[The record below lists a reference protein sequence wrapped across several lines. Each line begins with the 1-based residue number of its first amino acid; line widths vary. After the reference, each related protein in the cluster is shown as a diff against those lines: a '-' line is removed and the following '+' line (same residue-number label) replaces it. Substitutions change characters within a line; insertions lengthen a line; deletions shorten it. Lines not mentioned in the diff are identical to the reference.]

1 MAITS
6 WMVQWKRN
14 ASKQRTRSQFA
25 EVMGAR
31 VQDEMQVYEPGQ
43 EIIYQ
48 CNPGYRMTAGSRKN
62 ICKATGTWPS
72 PTMKCSPVTCGLPE
86 IPKYGL
92 IKHHTKLTGNTTY
105 FGDTVQYE
113 CSSPYV
119 LFGNEF
125 GSCSANGNWTETPE
139 CKLVTCPPPTD
150 IKNGFMSFAI
160 LRKHGYGE
168 KIRYGCDSNYVLD
181 GSMEIQCE
189 KTGHWST
196 KPVCRASCIIS
207 VKRARI
213 FYNGKKIWIKDLT
226 ASRVQHA
233 EMVAFYCKDKD
244 RECGYP
250 VLTQCVDGNLIIPSC
265 YEVSMATTDA
275 SLLSAEEGNDDL
287 LLDAHTH
294 TTMSSQEQTW
304 EKLDSEFD
312 HYLVDMKPYVLKLP
326 HKSERQRCAL
336 WIKKLCEPSGSDTGV
351 MGRKNRNM
359 YARLL
364 LHMLRRGAL
373 EGPFTHRPEPGTL
386 KTLPT
391 YMSIYFDEPLSA
403 RPLDWSSER
412 LPDWVMGELDSRDS
426 KVDNSWRLTP
436 REDGTLT
443 SSPRPAHRSVS
454 IPLRVVMT
462 ARPEGSIERQ
472 TWIIENPRYLRENP
486 IPLSPISLKTSLG
499 KNSTCYDDQTP
510 VHMHEKEIEN
520 PRYFRENPIPLS
532 PISLKTSLGKNST
545 CYDDQTPVHMHEKE
559 VEMKAQVL
567 EARCHEEKLKLQ
579 QKHDADVQKI
589 LDRKNNEIEELKNLY
604 RTKQKESE
612 EAVRKLEKKVQ
623 SLVRESQV
631 IRESKENQITELKK
645 MADQS
650 ADSLKNEWEKKLHSV
665 VTEMEQEKFK
675 LQKKHTENI
684 QELLEDTN
692 SRLSKMEAEYSAQTK
707 ATNQMVRE
715 LEARVQQL
723 TVEAE
728 NSNLQRQKV
737 TQEKAELEHHNTV
750 ISTELHEAR
759 IKYNAL
765 QREKGKLIE
774 EHEQNIRQITASHD
788 SDLVFFKQEHALSA
802 AKEQDSRFQLEKSDI
817 EHLNEKKLR
826 SLQSGAQRDQAEA
839 KKKMDILEEVVREKE
854 EQLARL
860 TELQKIQAQ
869 QAEGALEQFKR
880 QVALNSEKVYSEMKQ
895 QPRHIN
901 HRTNKSDQMLF
912 YALRSDQSCGFFRV
926 VPARGVPSLRTE
938 GFPSVASPAYWR
950 GVRRPPLS
958 GGGGEEEWGTV
969 LITFSNRLA
978 CTRIFWLEA
987 CAVSRPLFFTLRTH
1001 HAATQELQHRKTT
1014 QLSGSLQASPQ
1025 APGQT
1030 TGVAGAREKEEQLAR
1045 LTELQKI
1052 QAQQAEGALEQF
1064 KRQVALN
1071 SEKVYSEMK
1080 QQMEKVEADLSRS
1093 KSLREKQSE
1102 EFSWQHQELK
1112 QRYEQQIVELKLE
1125 HEQEK
1130 THLFQQHN
1138 AEKDSLVQ
1146 DHELEIGNLE
1156 KQLRAAMEHFLFS
1169 PYLQSTV
1176 SSLREEAGRQQL
1188 SAERHLQERLGKVQE
1203 EKRSLTR
1210 EHDKTNK
1217 ALQDKI
1223 ENFQNQVR
1231 SVEKKLQNKELESQE
1246 QITHIR
1252 QECEQ
1257 KIKGLMPAAL
1267 RQELE
1272 DTITSLKSQVVQN
1285 IEFRFA
1291 VM

>member
-1 MAITS
+1 
-6 WMVQWKRN
+6 
-14 ASKQRTRSQFA
+14 
-25 EVMGAR
+25 
-31 VQDEMQVYEPGQ
+31 
-43 EIIYQ
+43 
-48 CNPGYRMTAGSRKN
+48 
-62 ICKATGTWPS
+62 
-72 PTMKCSPVTCGLPE
+72 
-86 IPKYGL
+86 
-92 IKHHTKLTGNTTY
+92 
-105 FGDTVQYE
+105 
-113 CSSPYV
+113 
-119 LFGNEF
+119 
-125 GSCSANGNWTETPE
+125 
-139 CKLVTCPPPTD
+139 
-150 IKNGFMSFAI
+150 
-160 LRKHGYGE
+160 
-168 KIRYGCDSNYVLD
+168 
-181 GSMEIQCE
+181 
-189 KTGHWST
+189 
-196 KPVCRASCIIS
+196 
-207 VKRARI
+207 
-213 FYNGKKIWIKDLT
+213 
-226 ASRVQHA
+226 
-233 EMVAFYCKDKD
+233 
-244 RECGYP
+244 
-250 VLTQCVDGNLIIPSC
+250 
-265 YEVSMATTDA
+265 
-275 SLLSAEEGNDDL
+275 
-287 LLDAHTH
+287 
-294 TTMSSQEQTW
+294 MSSQEQTW

-312 HYLVDMKPYVLKLP
+312 HYLVDIKPYVLKLP

-336 WIKKLCEPSGSDTGV
+336 WIKKLCEPSGSGTGV

-403 RPLDWSSER
+403 RPLDQSSER
-412 LPDWVMGELDSRDS
+412 LPDWVTGELGSRDS
-426 KVDNSWRLTP
+426 KVDDSWRLTP

-443 SSPRPAHRSVS
+443 SSPRPAHRRRHTYNEKLASQ
-454 IPLRVVMT
+454 
-462 ARPEGSIERQ
+462 ARSNILTHRSDEKNHVAEQANDGQRRLETSLDDSDLEARLNS
-472 TWIIENPRYLRENP
+472 WNLGIENPRYL
-486 IPLSPISLKTSLG
+486 
-499 KNSTCYDDQTP
+499 
-510 VHMHEKEIEN
+510 
-520 PRYFRENPIPLS
+520 RENPIPLS

-612 EAVRKLEKKVQ
+612 EAIRKLDKKVQ

-650 ADSLKNEWEKKLHSV
+650 ADSLKNEWEKKLHNV

-692 SRLSKMEAEYSAQTK
+692 SRLSKMEAEYSAQAK

-737 TQEKAELEHHNTV
+737 TQEKAELEHHNTI

-788 SDLVFFKQEHALSA
+788 SDLVYFKQEHALSA
-802 AKEQDSRFQLEKSDI
+802 AKAADVVDDLEQAVSQLKKQLQESEHKRQHQLREQDSRFQLEKSDI

-839 KKKMDILEEVVREKE
+839 KKKMDILEDVVREKE

-880 QVALNSEKVYSEMKQ
+880 QVALNSEM
-895 QPRHIN
+895 
-901 HRTNKSDQMLF
+901 
-912 YALRSDQSCGFFRV
+912 
-926 VPARGVPSLRTE
+926 
-938 GFPSVASPAYWR
+938 
-950 GVRRPPLS
+950 
-958 GGGGEEEWGTV
+958 
-969 LITFSNRLA
+969 
-978 CTRIFWLEA
+978 
-987 CAVSRPLFFTLRTH
+987 
-1001 HAATQELQHRKTT
+1001 
-1014 QLSGSLQASPQ
+1014 
-1025 APGQT
+1025 
-1030 TGVAGAREKEEQLAR
+1030 
-1045 LTELQKI
+1045 
-1052 QAQQAEGALEQF
+1052 
-1064 KRQVALN
+1064 
-1071 SEKVYSEMK
+1071 VYSEMK

-1102 EFSWQHQELK
+1102 EFSWQLQELK

-1156 KQLRAAMEHFLFS
+1156 KQLRAAMEQHDTQTQEWRKRDSQTIAELES
-1169 PYLQSTV
+1169 QVHCLREELNKLDAQRKLQLLELGLLREEEKRKAAQEHQDAIGKLQAEMDRIRPELQSVHTSEMELAAEQTNIRLKQIEKEYSQKLAKSSQTIADLQSTV

-1252 QECEQ
+1252 QECEL

-1272 DTITSLKSQVVQN
+1272 DTITSLKSQVVNFLQKRASVLQ
-1285 IEFRFA
+1285 EELGAYRSRR
-1291 VM
+1291 

>member
-1 MAITS
+1 MCVPDAAVSNGLDKNKTNDS
-6 WMVQWKRN
+6 
-14 ASKQRTRSQFA
+14 SQFSCLLWKEQTGVYIHSFQPRQPQRSVESQCLSVQRNTKTRTMLKRLVLLLVC
-25 EVMGAR
+25 EVSLYNLVTSAKVCGRPPQVSGAR

-150 IKNGFMSFAI
+150 IENGFMSFAI
-160 LRKHGYGE
+160 LRNHGYGE
-168 KIRYGCDSNYVLD
+168 KISFC
-181 GSMEIQCE
+181 
-189 KTGHWST
+189 ST
-196 KPVCRASCIIS
+196 
-207 VKRARI
+207 
-213 FYNGKKIWIKDLT
+213 
-226 ASRVQHA
+226 
-233 EMVAFYCKDKD
+233 
-244 RECGYP
+244 
-250 VLTQCVDGNLIIPSC
+250 
-265 YEVSMATTDA
+265 
-275 SLLSAEEGNDDL
+275 
-287 LLDAHTH
+287 HTH
-294 TTMSSQEQTW
+294 ATMSSQEQTW

-336 WIKKLCEPSGSDTGV
+336 WIKKLCEPSGSGTGV

-403 RPLDWSSER
+403 RPLDQSSER
-412 LPDWVMGELDSRDS
+412 LPDWVTGELDSRDS
-426 KVDNSWRLTP
+426 KVDDSWRLTS

-443 SSPRPAHRSVS
+443 SSPRPAHRRRHTYNEKLASQ
-454 IPLRVVMT
+454 
-462 ARPEGSIERQ
+462 ARSNILTHRSDEKNHVAEQ
-472 TWIIENPRYLRENP
+472 AIENPRYLRENP

-499 KNSTCYDDQTP
+499 KNSTFYDDQTP
-510 VHMHEKEIEN
+510 VHMHEKE
-520 PRYFRENPIPLS
+520 
-532 PISLKTSLGKNST
+532 
-545 CYDDQTPVHMHEKE
+545 
-559 VEMKAQVL
+559 
-567 EARCHEEKLKLQ
+567 
-579 QKHDADVQKI
+579 
-589 LDRKNNEIEELKNLY
+589 
-604 RTKQKESE
+604 
-612 EAVRKLEKKVQ
+612 
-623 SLVRESQV
+623 
-631 IRESKENQITELKK
+631 
-645 MADQS
+645 
-650 ADSLKNEWEKKLHSV
+650 
-665 VTEMEQEKFK
+665 
-675 LQKKHTENI
+675 
-684 QELLEDTN
+684 
-692 SRLSKMEAEYSAQTK
+692 
-707 ATNQMVRE
+707 
-715 LEARVQQL
+715 
-723 TVEAE
+723 
-728 NSNLQRQKV
+728 
-737 TQEKAELEHHNTV
+737 
-750 ISTELHEAR
+750 
-759 IKYNAL
+759 
-765 QREKGKLIE
+765 
-774 EHEQNIRQITASHD
+774 
-788 SDLVFFKQEHALSA
+788 
-802 AKEQDSRFQLEKSDI
+802 EQDSRFQLEKSDI

-839 KKKMDILEEVVREKE
+839 KKKMDILEDVVREKE
-854 EQLARL
+854 EQL
-860 TELQKIQAQ
+860 
-869 QAEGALEQFKR
+869 
-880 QVALNSEKVYSEMKQ
+880 V
-895 QPRHIN
+895 
-901 HRTNKSDQMLF
+901 
-912 YALRSDQSCGFFRV
+912 
-926 VPARGVPSLRTE
+926 
-938 GFPSVASPAYWR
+938 
-950 GVRRPPLS
+950 
-958 GGGGEEEWGTV
+958 
-969 LITFSNRLA
+969 
-978 CTRIFWLEA
+978 
-987 CAVSRPLFFTLRTH
+987 
-1001 HAATQELQHRKTT
+1001 
-1014 QLSGSLQASPQ
+1014 
-1025 APGQT
+1025 
-1030 TGVAGAREKEEQLAR
+1030 R

-1093 KSLREKQSE
+1093 KSLHEKQSE
-1102 EFSWQHQELK
+1102 EFSWQLQELK

-1156 KQLRAAMEHFLFS
+1156 KQLRAAMEQHDTQTQEWRKRGSQTIAELES
-1169 PYLQSTV
+1169 QVHCLREELNQLDAQRKLQLLELGLLREEEKRKAAQEHQDAIVKLQAEMDRIRPELQSVHTSEMELAAEQTKIRLKQIEKEYSQKLAKSSQTIADLQSTV

-1252 QECEQ
+1252 QECEL

-1272 DTITSLKSQVVQN
+1272 DTITSLKSQVNFLQKRASVLQ
-1285 IEFRFA
+1285 EELGAYRSRR
-1291 VM
+1291 